1 MTYNQIRQTNWS
13 IGRSLWFWDMYIKPL
28 ALYWK
33 FIKWQLVVDLA
44 YIVYRKPAC
53 VSVGCLDIRGGSHV
67 SMNRP
72 HGWRGH
78 GLLWLNGFQSS
89 EVALNN
95 GSGLHLVIDHLTWLW
110 EPVVYVNMM
119 LDCELVAELFGWFYF
134 WLAEFI
140 FWCEDRRSM
149 HCERTQNCVKP
160 GRCWPL
166 PSAVLSKDHIAM
178 IDN

>member
-1 MTYNQIRQTNWS
+1 MTLWVGSSLIDRYATEHSYWSLEMWPMIRSNKQIDLLEDHS
-13 IGRSLWFWDMYIKPL
+13 WFWDMYTKPL
-28 ALYWK
+28 ALFWN
-33 FIKWQLVVDLA
+33 FIKWQLGVDLA
-44 YIVYRKPAC
+44 CIVYTKPAC
-53 VSVGCLDIRGGSHV
+53 VSVWCLDIHGASHV

-89 EVALNN
+89 EVALQQR
-95 GSGLHLVIDHLTWLW
+95 IRITWSPYL
-110 EPVVYVNMM
+110 M
-119 LDCELVAELFGWFYF
+119 LDCELVAELFGCFCF

-160 GRCWPL
+160 WRCCHYE
-166 PSAVLSKDHIAM
+166 AV
-178 IDN
+178 